1 MEEKPTFEQIQADD
15 EERQKDE
22 LWEESR
28 HRNLSEIDT
37 FWNGNPYATP
47 IQRAGLVVFGVFAV
61 IFSALFASIPSQK
74 HFEEG
79 WSFAFFI
86 AFLLILVAGRLFLN
100 ALRRPKQSDRA
111 EQSEESGFGPSAKLG
126 SHEDDHL

>member
-1 MEEKPTFEQIQADD
+1 MEDKPTFEQIQADD
-15 EERQKDE
+15 EERLKDE
-22 LWEESR
+22 LWKESR

-47 IQRAGLVVFGVFAV
+47 IQRAGLVVFGLFAV
-61 IFSALFASIPSQK
+61 ILAVLFASIPSQK

-86 AFLLILVAGRLFLN
+86 AFLLILGAGKLFLN
-100 ALRRPKQSDRA
+100 ASRRPKQSDRA
-111 EQSEESGFGPSAKLG
+111 KQSEEPGCGLSAELG
-126 SHEDDHL
+126 EQEDDHL

>member
-1 MEEKPTFEQIQADD
+1 MEEKPTIEQTQSVD
-15 EERQKDE
+15 EERYKDE
-22 LWEESR
+22 LWEESQ

-47 IQRAGLVVFGVFAV
+47 IQRAGLVVFGLFAV
-61 IFSALFASIPSQK
+61 IFAVLFASIPSQK

-86 AFLLILVAGRLFLN
+86 AFLLILVAGKLFLN
-100 ALRRPKQSDRA
+100 ACRRPKQSDRA
-111 EQSEESGFGPSAKLG
+111 KQSEEPGCGLSAKLG
-126 SHEDDHL
+126 NHEDDHL